1 MEYLILSQ
9 GKKTRKTEHLN
20 QMLIDTQATSLRC
33 GNQLLDLAKPV
44 VMGIIN
50 ATPDSFYTPSRTNFN
65 IQETLDMA
73 QTMVIQGASILDIGG
88 MSSRPGA
95 TAISEQEEIDR
106 VLPAFEA
113 IHKALPSVILSVDTY
128 RGEVARL
135 CISAGAGIINDI
147 SGGEMDPQ
155 LWHVVAE
162 GKATYVLMHMRGT
175 PATMQRQAQY
185 DDLMKTLTAY
195 FIEKLHLLSALGIH
209 DVVID
214 PGFGFAKEMHHNYTL
229 MANLNLLK
237 WLGKPIMVGVSRKST
252 LSKTINRP
260 VEETL
265 SATTAMHMAAL
276 LQGASI
282 LRTHDVRAAVDTVE
296 VYHQLNSAKS
306 V

>member
-1 MEYLILSQ
+1 
-9 GKKTRKTEHLN
+9 
-20 QMLIDTQATSLRC
+20 MLIDTQATSLRC

-50 ATPDSFYTPSRTNFN
+50 VTPDSFYAPSRTNFN
-65 IQETLDMA
+65 IPETLAMA
-73 QTMVIQGASILDIGG
+73 QTMVSQGAAILDIGG

-106 VLPAFEA
+106 VVPAIEA
-113 IHKALPSVILSVDTY
+113 IHKEFPSMILSVDTY
-128 RGEVARL
+128 RAAVAYL
-135 CISAGAGIINDI
+135 CISTGAGIINDI
-147 SGGEMDPQ
+147 SGGELDPQ
-155 LWHVVAE
+155 LWQVIAE
-162 GKATYVLMHMRGT
+162 NKAAYVLMHMRGT
-175 PATMQRQAQY
+175 PATMQQHAQY
-185 DDLMKTLTAY
+185 DDLMQTLTDY
-195 FIEKLHLLSALGIH
+195 FIEKLHLLSAVGVH

-214 PGFGFAKEMHHNYTL
+214 PGFGFAKEIQHNYGL

-237 WLGKPIMVGVSRKST
+237 WLGKPVMIGVSRKST

-260 VEETL
+260 VDETL

-282 LRTHDVRAAVDTVE
+282 LRTHDVQAAADTIE
-296 VYHQLNSAKS
+296 VYHQLKRAKS